1 MKIELFY
8 TGKTT
13 EPFLKEGI
21 DEYLKRLKHY
31 VPVTEVIIEPSRFSK
46 PDFKKAAEEESE
58 RMLKKIKPTDFVV
71 LLDER
76 GKSLGSEELS
86 AVLQKHQSA
95 GLGKMIFITGGAY
108 GLGQAI
114 KQRANLVLSFSKFTF
129 THQMIRLLLV
139 EQIYRAMTILKNEK
153 YHH

>member
-13 EPFLKEGI
+13 EPFLKDGI

-46 PDFKKAAEEESE
+46 PDFKKAAEEESD
-58 RMLKKIKPTDFVV
+58 RMLKKIKPADFVV

-76 GKSLGSEELS
+76 GKSLSSEELS
-86 AVLQKHQSA
+86 VVLGKHQSA

-108 GLGQAI
+108 GLGQSI
-114 KQRANLVLSFSKFTF
+114 KQRANLLLSFSKFTF
-129 THQMIRLLLV
+129 THQMIRLLLA

>member
-1 MKIELFY
+1 MKIELFF

-13 EPFLKEGI
+13 ESFLKAGI

-31 VPVTEVIIEPSRFSK
+31 VQVTEVLIEPARLSK
-46 PDFKKAAEEESE
+46 PDFKKAAEMESG
-58 RMLKKIKPTDFVV
+58 RMLDKIKAGDFVI

-76 GKSLGSEELS
+76 GKSLGSEEL
-86 AVLQKHQSA
+86 AAFIGKHLQTGISK
-95 GLGKMIFITGGAY
+95 LIFVTGGAY
-108 GLGQAI
+108 GVSDSM
-114 KQRANLVLSFSKFTF
+114 KQRANLILSFSKFTF
-129 THQMIRLLLV
+129 THQMIRVLLV

>member
-13 EPFLKEGI
+13 ESFLKEGI
-21 DEYLKRLKHY
+21 EEYLKRLKHY

-58 RMLKKIKPTDFVV
+58 RMLKKIKPADFVV

-86 AVLQKHQSA
+86 AVLEKHQLA

-114 KQRANLVLSFSKFTF
+114 KQRANLLLSFSKFTF